1 MKRIAPLT
9 LALLLLA
16 ACGAPGAPVAEVTA
30 TPTAAPL
37 SFDGER
43 PDYIPPMAFAPVSVW
58 QAETFG
64 SNGRALLYM
73 GEATDGSIPFKVFAV
88 NKFYYSVGN
97 VPYVMSL
104 DCRSFSGSFRAD
116 GDCYTFDAAFYTGGS
131 ERYHCYLV
139 EEACIG
145 DISGSANISGGTLT
159 MSYISASPYMDGV
172 SLKTDFATAAPSAE
186 CSWGEYDDL
195 PKKLYLPSSFIKL
208 PEEQLSQAMYQMPAF
223 VEELDSDG
231 FRSLGVGDSIIDI
244 LFRIPRYDE
253 YACWD
258 QLRSDA
264 LSIYGAGAM
273 NWFSALILANEDG
286 KLEVHVQAF
295 DIITYT
301 LDEDFNIESVEYYE
315 QCY

>member
-1 MKRIAPLT
+1 MKRILPLT

-16 ACGAPGAPVAEVTA
+16 ACGTPGAEVTA
-30 TPTAAPL
+30 TPAPL
-37 SFDGER
+37 SFDGEQ
-43 PDYIPPMAFAPVSVW
+43 PDYIPPMDFTPVSVW

-73 GEATDGSIPFKVFAV
+73 GHETDGVIPFKVFAV
-88 NKFYYSVGN
+88 NKFYFSGGDI
-97 VPYVMSL
+97 PYARSL

-116 GDCYTFDAAFYTGGS
+116 GDCYTFDASFYTGDS
-131 ERYHCYLV
+131 ERYHRYLI
-139 EEACIG
+139 EAACID
-145 DISGSANISGGTLT
+145 DISGSANINGDMLT
-159 MSYISASPYMDGV
+159 MNYISATPDGDSV
-172 SLKTDFATAAPSAE
+172 SLKTDFATSTPSAE
-186 CSWGEYDDL
+186 CSWGENDTS

-253 YACWD
+253 YAYWD

-273 NWFSALILANEDG
+273 NWFSTLILTNEEG
-286 KLEVHVQAF
+286 KLEVYVQAF

-315 QCY
+315 QFF